1 MQGIEYHYWETTC
14 ARQIRLFKRRLLLWR
29 RQRRRKADAEAK
41 RLAPKPVKR
50 ARKNA
55 RVIDAVVVPAAAP
68 VIAEASA

>member
-1 MQGIEYHYWETTC
+1 LGNHLREADKVVQKEAVVVEK
-14 ARQIRLFKRRLLLWR
+14 AEKALK
-29 RQRRRKADAEAK
+29 RKADAEAK
-41 RLAPKPVKR
+41 RLALKPVKR